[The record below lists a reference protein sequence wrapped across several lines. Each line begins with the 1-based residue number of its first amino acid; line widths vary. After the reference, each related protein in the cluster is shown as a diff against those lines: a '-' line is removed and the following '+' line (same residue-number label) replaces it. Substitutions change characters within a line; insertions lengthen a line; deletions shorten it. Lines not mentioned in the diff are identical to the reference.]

1 MKHTTR
7 ALLATALAA
16 SSALSVAP
24 AAAQPGKL
32 VIGFLTDISGPYGD
46 LDGKNGAVAIQMA
59 IDDFGGKVNGQPVE
73 LLVADNQNKPDIA
86 VAKAREWYDT
96 QGMSM
101 LVGGTNSAAALALSK
116 LTAERKRVFIVNGS
130 GSSALTN
137 EQCSPY
143 TIHYAWDSVAQAK
156 VAGGALTRQGL
167 KDWFFLS
174 ADYAFGQALEADASK
189 VIKANGGHLV
199 GSVKHPINTLDF
211 SSFLLKAQNSKAQV
225 IGLANGGADTIN
237 AIKSA
242 REFGIDKSMRIA
254 SLVLFISDVHSLG
267 LPMAQGLTFTTS
279 WDWSLDEPSRAFG
292 RRFFEK
298 TQRMPTEVQA
308 ANYSATMNYLKA
320 VQATGSIDGD
330 RIMDWFRKTPLK
342 DFYAQGVVRPDG
354 RYVHNMYLMQV
365 KTPAEST
372 APWDYVKRVATVPG
386 DEAFTTKAESRCP
399 LWK

>member
-1 MKHTTR
+1 MKHTARR
-7 ALLATALAA
+7 AAALALAA
-16 SSALSVAP
+16 AAALGFAP
-24 AAAQPGKL
+24 AHAQAGKV
-32 VIGFLTDISGPYGD
+32 VIGFLTDIAGPYGD

-73 LLVADNQNKPDIA
+73 LLVADNQNKPDVA
-86 VAKAREWYDT
+86 AAKAREWYDT
-96 QGMSM
+96 QGMAM
-101 LVGGTNSAAALALSK
+101 LVGGTNSAAALALAK
-116 LTAERKRVFIVNGS
+116 LSAERKRVFIVNGS

-137 EQCSPY
+137 EQCTPY

-156 VAGGALTRQGL
+156 VAGAALTRQGL

-189 VIKANGGHLV
+189 VIRANGGRLV

-211 SSFLLKAQNSKAQV
+211 SSFLLQAQNSKAQV

-242 REFGIDKSMRIA
+242 REFGIDKTMKIA

-267 LPMAQGLTFTTS
+267 LPMAQGLMFTTS
-279 WDWSLDEPSRAFG
+279 WDWNLNESARAFG
-292 RRFFEK
+292 RRFYEK
-298 TQRMPTEVQA
+298 TKRMPTEVQA

-320 VQATGSIDGD
+320 VQATRTTDGD
-330 RIMDWFRKTPLK
+330 QVMAWFRNTPLK
-342 DFYAQGVVRPDG
+342 DFYAEGVVRADG
-354 RYVHNMYLMQV
+354 RYVHDMHLMQV
-365 KTPAEST
+365 KAPAEST
-372 APWDYVKRVATVPG
+372 QPWDYVKRVATVPG

>member
-1 MKHTTR
+1 MKHFAR
-7 ALLATALAA
+7 PALAA
-16 SSALSVAP
+16 AMVTACALGAAP
-24 AAAQPGKL
+24 ASAQTSK
-32 VIGFLTDISGPYGD
+32 VIIGFLTDIAGPYGD
-46 LDGKNGAVAIQMA
+46 LDGKNGALAIQMA
-59 IDDFGGKVNGQPVE
+59 IDDFGGKVNGQPIE

-96 QGMSM
+96 QNMAM
-101 LVGGTNSAAALALSK
+101 VVGGTNSAAALALSK
-116 LTAERKRVFIVNGS
+116 LTAERKRVLIVNGS

-156 VAGGALTRQGL
+156 VAGAALTKQGL

-189 VIKANGGHLV
+189 VIRANGGRLV

-211 SSFLLKAQNSKAQV
+211 SSFQLQAQNSKAQV
-225 IGLANGGADTIN
+225 IGLANGGGDTIN
-237 AIKSA
+237 SIKSA
-242 REFGIDKSMRIA
+242 REFGIDKTMRIA

-267 LPMAQGLTFTTS
+267 LPVAQGLTFTTS

-292 RRFFEK
+292 RRFFDK
-298 TQRMPTEVQA
+298 TKRMPTEVQA

-320 VQATGSIDGD
+320 VQATKSIEGD
-330 RIMDWFRKTPLK
+330 KVMAWFKSTPLK
-342 DFYAQGVVRPDG
+342 DFYSEGTVRADG

-386 DEAFTTKAESRCP
+386 EEAFTTKAESRCA

>member
-1 MKHTTR
+1 MKHFAR
-7 ALLATALAA
+7 PALAA
-16 SSALSVAP
+16 AMATAFALSAAP
-24 AAAQPGKL
+24 ASAQTGKV
-32 VIGFLTDISGPYGD
+32 VIGFLTDIAGPYGD
-46 LDGKNGAVAIQMA
+46 LDGKNGALAIQMA
-59 IDDFGGKVNGQPVE
+59 IDDFGGKVNGQPIE

-96 QGMSM
+96 QNMAM
-101 LVGGTNSAAALALSK
+101 VVGGTNSAAALALSK
-116 LTAERKRVFIVNGS
+116 LTAERKRVLIVNGS

-156 VAGGALTRQGL
+156 VAGAALTKQGL

-174 ADYAFGQALEADASK
+174 ADYAFGQALETDASK
-189 VIKANGGHLV
+189 VIRANGGRLV

-211 SSFLLKAQNSKAQV
+211 SSFLLQAQNSKAQV
-225 IGLANGGADTIN
+225 IGLANGGGDTIN
-237 AIKSA
+237 SIKSA
-242 REFGIDKSMRIA
+242 REFGIDKTMRIA

-267 LPMAQGLTFTTS
+267 LPVAQGLTFTTS

-298 TQRMPTEVQA
+298 TKRMPTEVQA

-320 VQATGSIDGD
+320 VQATKSIEGD
-330 RIMDWFRKTPLK
+330 KVMAWFKSTPLK
-342 DFYAQGVVRPDG
+342 DFYSEGTVRADG

-386 DEAFTTKAESRCP
+386 EEAFTTKAESRCA